1 MKNERNNYT
10 LMGAI
15 VGDYMGSAYEFV
27 PTKDLNFAVNEGWH
41 NITDDSILTIA
52 VADAL
57 LAGIPYKWAL
67 HYWALQ
73 FPNPM
78 GGYGNSFSKWMADPQ
93 LEPYN
98 SYGNGSAM
106 RVSAVGWLFG
116 TLEETLQEARKSAEC
131 THNHEEGIKGACAVA
146 ACIFMLRTGSSRAE
160 VSKYI
165 EAQFGYNLHFSLDDL
180 RTTYGFDETCMGTV
194 PVAIKC
200 YMESTSW
207 ENAVRLAVSMG
218 GDADTLGA
226 ITGAIAYADRSAG
239 YYIPPHLEQQA
250 WRKLTLPQKYI
261 VEVFEHRLTGEPMIY
276 R

>member
-1 MKNERNNYT
+1 MKNERNSYT

-15 VGDYMGSAYEFV
+15 VGDYMGSAYEFAL
-27 PTKDLNFAVNEGWH
+27 TKEMNFTVNAGMN

-73 FPNPM
+73 FPTPM
-78 GGYGNSFSKWMADPQ
+78 GGYGCSFSRWLADPQ
-93 LEPYN
+93 LAPYN
-98 SYGNGSAM
+98 SFGNGSAM
-106 RVSAVGWLFG
+106 RVSAVGWLFD
-116 TLEETLQEARKSAEC
+116 TLEATLQEARKSAEC

-146 ACIFMLRTGSSRAE
+146 ACIFMLRNGSSRAE
-160 VSKYI
+160 VTKYI
-165 EAQFGYNLHFSLDDL
+165 EAQLGYNLHFSLEDL

-200 YMESTSW
+200 YLESTSW

-226 ITGAIAYADRSAG
+226 ITGAIAYADRNAG

-250 WRKLTLPQKYI
+250 WEKLSPRQQSVVQEFERAINGRPQN
-261 VEVFEHRLTGEPMIY
+261 
-276 R
+276 